1 MTDEQMS
8 RRKHA
13 GTTVNPQPRAKALPR
28 SGLQKN
34 RATSPRDTMGPYAIP
49 IIIGIHHAL
58 KAEGHRM
65 TVLAALISAHDLSTP
80 FRTPMKWLRCD
91 LLAGEQRCWSARH
104 PSPGDLA
111 ILLRNLDADVVPS
124 FHLGGH
130 RGCPGTDEGI
140 EDNFR
145 SVRELVNQKSYE
157 V

>member
-13 GTTVNPQPRAKALPR
+13 GTTVKPQPRAKALPR

-80 FRTPMKWLRCD
+80 FRTPMNGYAAIFSRANSGVGA
-91 LLAGEQRCWSARH
+91 LATRR
-104 PSPGDLA
+104 LA
-111 ILLRNLDADVVPS
+111 IS
-124 FHLGGH
+124 
-130 RGCPGTDEGI
+130 
-140 EDNFR
+140 
-145 SVRELVNQKSYE
+145 QY
-157 V
+157 